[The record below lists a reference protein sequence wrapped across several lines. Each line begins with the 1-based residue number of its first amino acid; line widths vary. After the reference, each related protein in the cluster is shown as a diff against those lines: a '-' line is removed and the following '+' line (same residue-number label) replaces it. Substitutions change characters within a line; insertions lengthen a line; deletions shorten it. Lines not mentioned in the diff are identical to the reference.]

1 LLAPP
6 GFITGTPEGAYR
18 GLNPT
23 TKAVLAACEAVI
35 AFGVRGWT
43 GGALVLVV
51 AIGCAVYA
59 RIARRLVPLLLATVP
74 LLVSILLINTFF
86 FPGAHD
92 TIVQIG
98 PFEPTWTGLE
108 AASQAA
114 VRVIGFACSVLLF
127 SLTTSAGDLTADL
140 ERRGVGRRATFVVN
154 AAIGT
159 VPRMLARAGEI
170 TEAQRARGLDTQGS
184 IRRRVRGLIP
194 LAGPLVIGALTDVE
208 EQTMALEARAFT
220 APGRRTVLRTFPDG
234 PGQRLVR
241 WGLTLA
247 TVAVLILSVTGQL
260 AFLP

>member
-1 LLAPP
+1 
-6 GFITGTPEGAYR
+6 
-18 GLNPT
+18 
-23 TKAVLAACEAVI
+23 V

-43 GGALVLVV
+43 GGAVILIV
-51 AIGCAVYA
+51 ALACAIHA
-59 RIARRLVPLLLATVP
+59 QLGRRLVPLLLASLP
-74 LLVSILLINTFF
+74 LLASILLVNTFF

-92 TIVQIG
+92 VILPIG
-98 PFEPTWTGLE
+98 PFEPTWSGLE

-114 VRVIGFACSVLLF
+114 VRVVGFACSVLLF
-127 SLTTSAGDLTADL
+127 GLTTSADDLTADL
-140 ERRGVGRRATFVVN
+140 ERRGAGRRSTFIVN
-154 AAIGT
+154 SAIQT

-184 IRRRVRGLIP
+184 IRRRVQGLIP

-234 PGQRLVR
+234 AGQRLLR
-241 WGLTLA
+241 WGLTLG